1 MVIIYKSKEDIL
13 NETIYQI
20 RDGIVTVQNEEV
32 IFSSSQSTYTF
43 NASTVLGS
51 PVIIDILYVEGFTP
65 EENYINNL
73 ETINGIN
80 PLVEC
85 EAGESTDDFE
95 IWVNGGTPDIIDDNP
110 YTTSHWAGTEIY
122 DGIKF
127 NFNPDKLKDGE
138 TFKVT
143 YTYYDV
149 NKVSQITNFS
159 EGTLSSTL
167 VSSTSS
173 VYGNIYSTL
182 EEIENQSN
190 LDTATGLGIDKHGSL
205 YNLERYSG
213 TKSTGYATVTNNS
226 TTTTL
231 IISTTNVFV
240 TERTTDAVLFKAN
253 TTTEV
258 PIGQTKNIYIESIT
272 IGKNQ
277 NVGVGSITKIY
288 ISDSLAQEVSDTY
301 ACTNTSYVSGSS
313 NIFND
318 GSDLESDVDYKARI
332 KRTTTR
338 TVTSRKDVIN
348 NAVTN
353 LSTTSFT
360 KVQDWEENKLLVTGT
375 FNVMVVGEGDKLIT
389 KSDLD
394 TIQTTVDLYKPI
406 GTSYSISRP
415 HPVYIDLDL
424 SVYVDTKYWSDIT
437 EIESDIGTTITNYIN
452 SLTIGEDFKQSQ
464 LLKEILKIHT
474 QLENTIIDDLTFTVY
489 SYDPYEFHETDAGY
503 QVVNGTTDYKYAQ
516 GFFCTTKNYKEHQ
529 LYDVDDKFAYP
540 LTAHDGYVED
550 TSSSPDFPITYL
562 VILDSY
568 DNYVRDPRYTIDY
581 SGGENLV
588 NYEYKAIDT
597 TNGDIVGRPLYA
609 NDNLVYDYHYIK
621 YDKVD
626 GVRFWLEMNSESD
639 GLTCDIKIYS
649 GATEPTSLIG
659 GTTGYSLTYA
669 DVDANDLLAVDV
681 QFSSSLTLASGNG
694 TDDPAQQFW
703 LVIENWAGNTGG
715 TESVKV
721 YMSKAGDEIAPIGNP
736 DVMIDEGSG
745 WVDISIAGAGTD
757 WVNRFANMRTFMNL
771 TQSPTYFDNDKD
783 VEADLY
789 ARYPEIIVLNNFSI
803 TSSSVVVD

>member
-1 MVIIYKSKEDIL
+1 MVIVYKSKEDIL

-20 RDGIVTVQNEEV
+20 RDGIVLTQNEEIV
-32 IFSSSQSTYTF
+32 FSSSQSTYSF

-51 PVIIDILYVEGFTP
+51 PVIIEILYVEGFTP
-65 EENYINNL
+65 EENYINNI
-73 ETINGIN
+73 ETINGID

-85 EAGESTDDFE
+85 EAGEATDDFE
-95 IWVNGGTPDIIDDNP
+95 IWVDGATPDVIDDNP
-110 YTTSHWAGTEIY
+110 YTTSHWAGTNIY

-138 TFKVT
+138 IFKVT

-167 VSSTSS
+167 VDSNST
-173 VYGNIYSTL
+173 VYGNMYVTL
-182 EEIENQSN
+182 KEIENQSN

-205 YNLERYSG
+205 YNLERYAG
-213 TKSTGYATVTNNS
+213 TKSTGYVTVTNDS

-231 IISTTNVFV
+231 IISTTSIFV

-253 TTTEV
+253 ITTEV
-258 PIGQTKNIYIESIT
+258 PIGQTKNIYIESIEV
-272 IGKNQ
+272 GKNQ

-288 ISDSLAQEVSDTY
+288 INDALAQEVSDTY
-301 ACTNTSYVSGSS
+301 TCTNTSYVSGVS

-338 TVTSRKDVIN
+338 TVTSRKDAIK

-353 LSTTSFT
+353 LSTTSFV
-360 KVQDWEENKLLVTGT
+360 KVQDWEENKLLATGT
-375 FNVMVVGEGDKLIT
+375 FNVMVVGEGDKLIS
-389 KSDLD
+389 KADLD
-394 TIQTTVDLYKPI
+394 VIQTTVDLYKPI

-424 SVYVDTKYWSDIT
+424 SIYIDTKYWSDVT
-437 EIESDIGTTITNYIN
+437 EIESDVGTTITNYIN

-464 LLKEILKIHT
+464 LLKEILKVHT
-474 QLENTIIDDLTFTVY
+474 QLENAIVDDLTFTVY

-503 QVVNGTTDYKYAQ
+503 QIVNGTTDYKYAQ

-529 LYDVDDKFAYP
+529 TYDVDDKFAYP
-540 LTAHDGYVED
+540 ITAHNGYVED
-550 TSSSPDFPITYL
+550 TSPLNFPSTYL

-568 DNYVRDPRYTIDY
+568 NNYIRDPRYTIDY
-581 SGGENLV
+581 SSGENLV
-588 NYEYKAIDT
+588 GYEYKALET
-597 TNGDIVGRPLYA
+597 TNGDIVGRPLYSG
-609 NDNLVYDYHYIK
+609 DNLVYDYHYIK
-621 YDKVD
+621 YDKID
-626 GVRFWLEMNSESD
+626 GVRFWLEMNSAAD
-639 GLTCDIKIYS
+639 GLTMDIDIYS
-649 GATEPTSLIG
+649 GAVEPTTPIG
-659 GTTGYSLTYA
+659 GETAYELVYA
-669 DVDANDLLAVDV
+669 DAVDDLLAVDI
-681 QFSSSLTLASGNG
+681 QFSSSYTLASGNG

-703 LVIENWAGNTGG
+703 LVIQNTVGNTGG
-715 TESVKV
+715 EEVRIL
-721 YMSKAGDEIAPIGNP
+721 MSKAGDEIVPIGNP

-745 WVDISIAGAGTD
+745 WDDISLAGAGTD

-771 TQSPTYFDNDKD
+771 TQSSEYFDNDKD

-789 ARYPEIIVLNNFSI
+789 ARYPEIIVLNNINI